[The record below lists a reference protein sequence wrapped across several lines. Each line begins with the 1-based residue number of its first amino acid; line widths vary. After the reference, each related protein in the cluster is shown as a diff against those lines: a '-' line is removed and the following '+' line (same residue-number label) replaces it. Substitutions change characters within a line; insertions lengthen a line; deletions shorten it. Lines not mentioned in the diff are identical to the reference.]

1 MRILNLSGCDGAVLA
16 SLSSGVSLKLAL
28 GNSFNREVVDAV
40 APGIH
45 VQVTGRGRFY
55 CAQCAP
61 HCTVALKS

>member
-1 MRILNLSGCDGAVLA
+1 
-16 SLSSGVSLKLAL
+16 
-28 GNSFNREVVDAV
+28 VDAV